1 MRTRAKVE
9 GNGVKVPSVG
19 DPLVEGSWRIF
30 FIDSLVSKGPGPSRE
45 KKKSFYSRA
54 GSSTRSFQV
63 TI

>member
-45 KKKSFYSRA
+45 KKKLLFKSR
-54 GSSTRSFQV
+54 V
-63 TI
+63 LH